1 MPNRTRQSV
10 LLGDVIKDADEGP
23 LQIVIGKDVE
33 GRSIVSDLAKMP
45 TCSSAALPVR
55 QVGVNQR
62 HDHVH
67 PHARHAF
74 RGALHHDRPERVE
87 FTPYN
92 GIPHLYVPVVTE
104 PRERPARFRGAW
116 PRWSAA

>member
-1 MPNRTRQSV
+1 MTLFKVDLPQACASAASRARAGHRACVGGTGRAHLRAIPGTNYVGIEVPNRTRQSV

-55 QVGVNQR
+55 ASRCQS
-62 HDHVH
+62 
-67 PHARHAF
+67 
-74 RGALHHDRPERVE
+74 
-87 FTPYN
+87 TP
-92 GIPHLYVPVVTE
+92 
-104 PRERPARFRGAW
+104 
-116 PRWSAA
+116 